1 MTVDDNISWLEA
13 MLAAGA
19 EMYVK
24 ANRAK
29 YGPPPYDMAR
39 IYQEITDAE
48 ALTALIEQRP
58 ETLRFVLTVLLHLAG
73 R

>member
-1 MTVDDNISWLEA
+1 
-13 MLAAGA
+13 
-19 EMYVK
+19 MYVK

-39 IYQEITDAE
+39 IYQDITDAE

-58 ETLRFVLTVLLHLAG
+58 ETLRFVLTVLLRLAG